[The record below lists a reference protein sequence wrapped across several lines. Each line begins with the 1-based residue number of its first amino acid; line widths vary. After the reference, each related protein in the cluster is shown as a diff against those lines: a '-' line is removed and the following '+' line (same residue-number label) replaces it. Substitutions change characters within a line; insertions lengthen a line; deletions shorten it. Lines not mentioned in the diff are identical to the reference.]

1 MIGPD
6 ERFGDWSGWKVCWL
20 VMMEGLVVGQEGRLM
35 VSHDGRFGDWSGEE
49 V

>member
-1 MIGPD
+1 
-6 ERFGDWSGWKVCWL
+6 
-20 VMMEGLVVGQEGRLM
+20 MMEGLVVGQEGRLM